1 MPHRRL
7 VAAAAAAEL
16 LLQFAIVATG
26 NYAWI
31 NFIAAV
37 PCLAAFDDD
46 MLSCLPHLRR
56 WLPPPTAATS
66 HPPHPSRSSRL
77 CRGLLRCTRRL
88 SLGLLVAFIAV
99 KSAAP
104 LRELTNPS
112 PWLHVCV
119 RPLPLLLAPAAALLA
134 LPLPLAFLAAF
145 RTRVAR
151 ACTGTFVDQRC
162 SCLHWHFCR
171 PALLVLALA
180 LL

>member
-1 MPHRRL
+1 MPHRCL

-31 NFIAAV
+31 NFITAV

-46 MLSCLPHLRR
+46 MLSCLPPLRR
-56 WLPPPTAATS
+56 WLPPPAAATS

-77 CRGLLRCTRRL
+77 CRALLRCTRRL

-104 LRELTNPS
+104 LRELTKPS

-119 RPLPLLLAPAAALLA
+119 YQPCSLLQQQHCLPCPCHSLSSPR
-134 LPLPLAFLAAF
+134 F
-145 RTRVAR
+145 AR
-151 ACTGTFVDQRC
+151 
-162 SCLHWHFCR
+162 
-171 PALLVLALA
+171 ALLVPALA